1 MFPPQKIEIA
11 FELRVDGVGICHAPA
26 VWAGI
31 FYKKGGF
38 RAGTIYPVDERQRQI
53 ALDTIADVNAS
64 GFWPGKVV
72 TEVETA
78 SDFREAEPEH
88 QGYLERHPGGYTC
101 DFPRADWVLPRRGT
115 KAVE

>member
-38 RAGTIYPVDERQRQI
+38 RAGTIYVVAARLQIERNNVPHVKFEW
-53 ALDTIADVNAS
+53 LSSS
-64 GFWPGKVV
+64 GREQV
-72 TEVETA
+72 T
-78 SDFREAEPEH
+78 
-88 QGYLERHPGGYTC
+88 G
-101 DFPRADWVLPRRGT
+101 VLPFLAPRRT
-115 KAVE
+115 ARLRCPWPSIR